1 VTADRPAVRRAEPT
15 DAPALAAVLATA
27 FMDDPVSRWIFPDDA
42 ERERVHPDFF
52 RVFVDLV
59 LATGQAYTTE
69 DGSGVTLWLD
79 VDVDAA
85 AEEEDRE
92 EFVELFHR
100 VCGPAAAKRFLLLDE
115 LMTANHPHHE
125 SHHYLPFIGVVP
137 QRQGRGVGRTLLG
150 SRLPE
155 LDRAGRPAYLEA
167 SSPRN
172 AALYARLG
180 FQHLAA
186 PIELPDGPSL
196 YPMWR
201 PPAR

>member
-1 VTADRPAVRRAEPT
+1 MTPDRPAVRRAEPA
-15 DAPALAAVLATA
+15 DAETLAAVLATA

-59 LATGQAYTTE
+59 LDGGQAYLTE
-69 DGSGVTLWLD
+69 DGAGATLWLQ

-85 AEEEDRE
+85 ADDDHEAFAER
-92 EFVELFHR
+92 FHK
-100 VCGPAAAKRFLLLDE
+100 VCGGEAAERFLLLDQ
-115 LMTANHPHHE
+115 LMNANHPQHE

-137 QRQGRGVGRTLLG
+137 QRQGQGLGRRLLD

-155 LDRAGRPAYLEA
+155 LDRAGQPAYLEA
-167 SSPRN
+167 SSRRN

-180 FQHLAA
+180 FQHLDTT
-186 PIELPDGPSL
+186 IDLPGGPSM

-201 PPAR
+201 PPAA